1 MLTVSLVLAGD
12 LASFDK
18 AAFRQNLAKSL
29 GPAVS
34 VADVTLHLQSAS
46 VAVTAQ
52 VLVAG
57 PRSAKEDARGVLRVL
72 LADEAAATKA
82 LNVTVEQIARPPDL
96 EFVLRSSATDGAAAG
111 GGFGRLVE
119 PMQASEMAL
128 AAVGAVLLLCLLVC
142 LGFIWT
148 KRCLIRRKLRAP
160 LVKGKKRSLRLPMPR
175 YMSYAA

>member
-34 VADVTLHLQSAS
+34 AADVTLHLQSAS

-96 EFVLRSSATDGAAAG
+96 EFVLR
-111 GGFGRLVE
+111 RLVE